1 MICRALQSRVEEALG
16 QVPAVAILGPRQ
28 VGKTTLARAIA
39 GTMGDRAVVLDLERA
54 ADLAKLTDP
63 ELFLDVHRERLVIL
77 DEIQR
82 RPDLFPCLRV
92 LIDRDRRPGRFLIL
106 GSASPALLR
115 QSNETLAGRIRY
127 LELAP
132 FHLAEVS
139 GCGGMSANSAQARL
153 WLRGGFP
160 ESYLVP
166 SDDAA
171 FAWLDAFLGT
181 FLTRD
186 IPGLGSRVAAEQLRR
201 FLSMVA
207 HCHGQLWN
215 GAPIASSLGVSAP
228 TVRHYLDLMTE
239 CFIVRVLPP
248 YHSNLKR
255 RVIKSPKVY
264 LRDTGLLHR
273 LLGAETRDDLLGR
286 AQAGASWEGFVV
298 EQVIRQAPLR
308 TEFFFYRSSGG
319 AEIDLLVRGP
329 RQKGLTAVEVK
340 LSLAPKPERGF
351 WQAFADL
358 GCTRGFVVYP
368 GTERYALRDNVRVI
382 PVADVAEAL
391 R

>member
-1 MICRALQSRVEEALG
+1 MIGRLLQHDVVAALG

-28 VGKTTLARAIA
+28 VGKTTLAH
-39 GTMGDRAVVLDLERA
+39 AVAERVGAQTVFLDLERA

-63 ELFLDVHRERLVIL
+63 ELFLDVHREHLVVL

-92 LIDRDRRPGRFLIL
+92 LIDRHRVPGRFLIL

-127 LELAP
+127 LELSP
-132 FHLAEVS
+132 FQLGEVL
-139 GCGGMSANSAQARL
+139 GHGGLSAASAQARL

-160 ESYLVP
+160 ESYLAS
-166 SDDAA
+166 SDDLA
-171 FAWLDAFLGT
+171 FAWLDAFTGT

-186 IPGLGSRVAAEQLRR
+186 VPGLGSRVAGEQLRR

-215 GAPIASSLGVSAP
+215 GSPIASSLGVSAP
-228 TVRHYLDLMTE
+228 TVRHYLDLMAE
-239 CFIVRVLPP
+239 CFMIRSLPA
-248 YHSNLKR
+248 YHANLKH
-255 RVIKSPKVY
+255 RVMKSPKVY
-264 LRDTGLLHR
+264 LRDTGVLHR
-273 LLGAETRDDLLGR
+273 LLGVETRDDLLGR
-286 AQAGASWEGFVV
+286 TQAGASWEGFVV
-298 EQVIRQAPLR
+298 EQIIRQAPPR

-319 AEIDLLVRGP
+319 AEIDLLIQRPG
-329 RQKGLTAVEVK
+329 RKDLTAVEVK

-351 WQAFADL
+351 WQALADL
-358 GCTRGFVVYP
+358 QCARGFVVYP
-368 GTERYALRDNVRVI
+368 GTEAYALRNDVQVI
-382 PVADVAEAL
+382 PLTAVAQVL
-391 R
+391 S